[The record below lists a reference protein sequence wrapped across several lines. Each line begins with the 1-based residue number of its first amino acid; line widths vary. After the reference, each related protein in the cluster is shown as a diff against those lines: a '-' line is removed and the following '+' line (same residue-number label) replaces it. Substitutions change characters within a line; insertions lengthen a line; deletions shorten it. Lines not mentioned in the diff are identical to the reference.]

1 VRIRAAEPAD
11 VAAIEAIVDRAY
23 RGYVARIG
31 MRPGPMD
38 ADHADEVRRGLV
50 SVAEEDDAV
59 VGLIV
64 LAEMP
69 AHVLIENVAVDPGR
83 QGGGVGRALLAH
95 AEDRAREAGL
105 ATIRLYTH
113 SKMTEN
119 RALYRRL
126 GYRETDRRDEAGFDR
141 VFLRKSL

>member
-1 VRIRAAEPAD
+1 VRIRAAEPGD
-11 VAAIEAIVDRAY
+11 VAAIEAIIERAY
-23 RGYVARIG
+23 GGYVALIG
-31 MRPGPMD
+31 GRPGPMD

-64 LAEMP
+64 LVEMP
-69 AHVLIENVAVDPGR
+69 DHILVENVAVDPGH
-83 QGGGVGRALLAH
+83 QGKGVGRALLAH

-113 SKMTEN
+113 SKMAEN

-141 VFLRKSL
+141 VFLCKSL